1 MKGKDI
7 TNPERPVK
15 KLCTH
20 NVLIDF
26 RRIKSCSWL
35 FYVYVK
41 TIFYIL
47 FYILE
52 FLNFTTISN
61 DNI

>member
-20 NVLIDF
+20 FNVLIDSEES
-26 RRIKSCSWL
+26 KVVVLVC
-35 FYVYVK
+35 YVYVK
-41 TIFYIL
+41 TIL
-47 FYILE
+47 F
-52 FLNFTTISN
+52 FLYSRIFKFHHNQ
-61 DNI
+61 

>member
-20 NVLIDF
+20 NVLIDSEES
-26 RRIKSCSWL
+26 KVVVLVC
-35 FYVYVK
+35 YVYVK
-41 TIFYIL
+41 TIL
-47 FYILE
+47 FFLYSRI